1 VPERLQFFA
10 TAARGTE
17 PLLAD
22 ELAELGAKKIRQD
35 RGGVR
40 FAANWNE
47 ALRICLWTRIAM
59 RVLHPLGEFNAR
71 GAQGL
76 YDAARSIAWEEHLT
90 PESTF
95 AVEATLRDSEHTH
108 SGFVAL
114 KVKDAIADR
123 LREKLGRRP
132 NVDPR
137 SPDVSVA
144 VHLAKEKLS
153 IGIDLVGE
161 PLHQRGYRVQSSP
174 APLKTTLAAALLRA
188 AGYTGQESLVD
199 PMCGSGTILIEA
211 ASIAANRAPNV
222 QRKLGVERW
231 PKRGKDASAI
241 LDELRAEAIATQRK
255 PPHPIIGFD
264 RDADAITA
272 ARQNAAAGKLGG
284 AVRLEISDAMQPL
297 PLEGVPPGLLITNP
311 PYGNRLT
318 AGGQKGMKTFYF
330 KLGETL
336 RQLHGWR
343 MFILAGNPAFESAF
357 HLKPTSARDFW
368 NGPIECRLLGYPA
381 RR

>member
-1 VPERLQFFA
+1 
-10 TAARGTE
+10 
-17 PLLAD
+17 
-22 ELAELGAKKIRQD
+22 
-35 RGGVR
+35 
-40 FAANWNE
+40 
-47 ALRICLWTRIAM
+47 
-59 RVLHPLGEFNAR
+59 
-71 GAQGL
+71 
-76 YDAARSIAWEEHLT
+76 
-90 PESTF
+90 
-95 AVEATLRDSEHTH
+95 
-108 SGFVAL
+108 
-114 KVKDAIADR
+114 
-123 LREKLGRRP
+123 
-132 NVDPR
+132 
-137 SPDVSVA
+137 
-144 VHLAKEKLS
+144 
-153 IGIDLVGE
+153 
-161 PLHQRGYRVQSSP
+161 
-174 APLKTTLAAALLRA
+174 
-188 AGYTGQESLVD
+188 
-199 PMCGSGTILIEA
+199 MCGSGTILIEA

-241 LDELRAEAIATQRK
+241 LDELRAEAIAAQRK